1 MNIWQM
7 MKGVRYVMR
16 KDAEND
22 DSGHSAGGDAHEGEV
37 QDAGAADDD
46 TQARE
51 AAAAVEAEASKMG
64 WTPKADFRGDPDK
77 WRPADEFVERGKNM
91 LPLLRAQVKKQDRQ
105 IAELTATTKQFA
117 EFATKAEKR
126 GYDNAMTALKAE
138 RAEAV
143 ASGDGEA
150 FQRVDEKIEE
160 LKAEVA
166 EKTKA
171 APKADDAP
179 DPVFEDWKTR
189 NKWVDDPKMGAYGD
203 VAAQYLRKTGET
215 ATGAEFLELVAKEVK
230 AKFPDKFE
238 NPRRAAAPSVEGGT
252 PAARKGGGRS
262 FADMPADARQA
273 CERMA
278 RNGFSDDAK
287 AAAEFKAQYT
297 KQFFDEA

>member
-7 MKGVRYVMR
+7 MKGVRHVMR

-22 DSGHSAGGDAHEGEV
+22 DSGHSAGGDVHEGEV
-37 QDAGAADDD
+37 QDAGASDDD
-46 TQARE
+46 TQASE
-51 AAAAVEAEASKMG
+51 AAAAVESEAAKMG
-64 WTPKADFRGDPDK
+64 WTPLAQFKGDPDK

-91 LPLLRAQVKKQDRQ
+91 LPLLRAQVKKDNRR
-105 IAELTATTKQFA
+105 IADLEATVQKFA
-117 EFATKAEKR
+117 EFTSKAEKR
-126 GYDNAMTALKAE
+126 GYDKALTDLKAQ

-143 ASGDGEA
+143 ANGDGEA
-150 FQRVDEKIEE
+150 FTRVDEQLED
-160 LKAEVA
+160 LKAEIA

-171 APKADDAP
+171 APKADEAE

-252 PAARKGGGRS
+252 PAARKSNGKS
-262 FADMPADARQA
+262 FADMPAEARQA

-278 RNGFSDDAK
+278 ARGFSDPKK
-287 AAAEFKAQYT
+287 AAAFKTQYVAQY
-297 KQFFDEA
+297 FEEA